1 MKGGKKEMIKIW
13 KKAIKKLDVADM
25 ALIKFSVAA
34 FTLFVITI
42 WPGAMTWVRTVN
54 PWYFF
59 AAFVVIVARPFYRAY
74 IKK

>member
-13 KKAIKKLDVADM
+13 KKAIKKLDVADIG
-25 ALIKFSVAA
+25 LIKFAVAA

-42 WPGAMTWVRTVN
+42 WPAAMDWVNTVN

-59 AAFVVIVARPFYRAY
+59 AAFVIIVARPLYRGY
-74 IKK
+74 LRR